1 MAAKS
6 EKNTG
11 GKSTPKPSKET
22 PKKTSSKSKK
32 ELEDNDED
40 DEDLDDDTVSPKS
53 GVKNAAKTSG
63 KKGKGEDDDDDDD
76 ADDVDVVDDW
86 DKPEEE
92 EEWDPD
98 FEEFDLPKSKV
109 KKTGGVKKGKGD
121 DDELGID
128 EEFKDLDLFNDRGLD
143 DEEDDF

>member
-11 GKSTPKPSKET
+11 GKSNPKPSKET

-32 ELEDNDED
+32 ELEENDED
-40 DEDLDDDTVSPKS
+40 DEELDDDTVSPK
-53 GVKNAAKTSG
+53 GGLKNSAKTSG
-63 KKGKGEDDDDDDD
+63 KKGKDEDDEDDD
-76 ADDVDVVDDW
+76 ADDVEVVDDW

-143 DEEDDF
+143 DDEDDF